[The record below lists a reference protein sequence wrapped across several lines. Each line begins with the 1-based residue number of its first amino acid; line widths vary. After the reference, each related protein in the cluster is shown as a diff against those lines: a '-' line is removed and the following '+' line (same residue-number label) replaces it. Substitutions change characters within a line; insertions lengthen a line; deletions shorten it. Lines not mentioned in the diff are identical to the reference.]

1 MNLHFSYG
9 QKLKKLKCTYNDPY
23 NEIILKLKTQQ
34 KHGFLNLKFQ
44 FRKKKKKVYLS
55 RYILREKITVR
66 AVIVYDAKLNC
77 SM

>member
-44 FRKKKKKVYLS
+44 FRKKKKKSLPEPLYFERKNYS
-55 RYILREKITVR
+55 AGRHRI
-66 AVIVYDAKLNC
+66 
-77 SM
+77 